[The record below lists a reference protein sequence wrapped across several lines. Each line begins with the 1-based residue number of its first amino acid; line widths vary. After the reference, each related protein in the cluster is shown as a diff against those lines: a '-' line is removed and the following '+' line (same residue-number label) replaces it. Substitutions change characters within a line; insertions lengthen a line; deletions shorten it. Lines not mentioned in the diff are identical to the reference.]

1 MSRSSVKDSSAAA
14 GQDLA
19 ARHPWTLP
27 WWKVEGEN
35 SWALAYIVAIHVL
48 AIIGLVMFPIP
59 GWKVLFWSLGFAAMG
74 ALGTTVAYHR
84 GLAHRAVK
92 LNPVVEQILIG
103 FAVFN
108 GSGSP
113 HTWIANHRNHHAKS
127 DTIEDV
133 SSPRHGGFWW
143 AHLRW
148 LYQWEPSPMTKWCP
162 DLIKTRYTMW
172 AKLQIPLVFASVFF
186 GYFLFGWKGFF
197 WIGAIRLV
205 YLLHMQCFVNS
216 LLHLKPG
223 LAEGVDSSQNIWW
236 LGPLQ
241 LTAWGENWHGNHH
254 AYPASARFSRGWWQV
269 DVGWYVIRGLH
280 AVGLANNLRVNKD

>member
-1 MSRSSVKDSSAAA
+1 MSRPVFAQRSAQ
-14 GQDLA
+14 GL
-19 ARHPWTLP
+19 RECHPWTLP
-27 WWKVEGEN
+27 WWRVEGEN
-35 SWALAYIVAIHVL
+35 SSTLAYIVTVHVL
-48 AIIGLVMFPIP
+48 ALIGIAMFPVP
-59 GWKVLFWSLGFAAMG
+59 GWKVFLWSLSFASIG
-74 ALGTTVAYHR
+74 ALATTVAYHR

-92 LNPVVEQILIG
+92 LNPIVEQVLI
-103 FAVFN
+103 FAAVFN

-113 HTWIANHRNHHAKS
+113 DTWIANHRNHHAKA

-148 LYQWEPSPMTKWCP
+148 LYQWQPSPMKKWCP
-162 DLIKTRYTMW
+162 DLIRPRYMIW
-172 AKLQIPLVFASVFF
+172 GNLQIPLVLTSIFF
-186 GYFLFGWKGFF
+186 GYFLLGWAGLF
-197 WIGAIRLV
+197 WMGAIRLV
-205 YLLHMQCFVNS
+205 YCLHMQAFVNS

-254 AYPASARFSRGWWQV
+254 ANPASARFSRRWWQV
-269 DVGWYVIRGLH
+269 DLGWYVIRALR
-280 AVGLANNLRVNKD
+280 AVGLATNVRVNKDS